1 MLGSCNVVVVVAVVV
16 AVEDVLCFQIWWRQE
31 GLMLPVRWAWSST
44 LGRDFVKVKEGISF
58 AMVDLQYT
66 YLSLE
71 YGILGL

>member
-16 AVEDVLCFQIWWRQE
+16 EDVLCFQIWCRQE

-66 YLSLE
+66 YLGLE